1 MKIFIVGAGFTGMQ
15 LAKALVLE
23 RNNVVLIDN
32 DPERVR
38 YASDQLDC
46 TVLEADGNNLESLE
60 AAGIASADALVTLTE
75 DDETNMITCSLV
87 DAVKQGD
94 RVKVQFTIDGRRW
107 DGPNGTRY
115 FTDLTGWKIDVLN
128 ADGTATEAVPV
139 PPPAEAPAD
148 VDAGDPDDLPF

>member
-1 MKIFIVGAGFTGMQ
+1 MVTYDYTGVVEVIGETKAFGTNGFT
-15 LAKALVLE
+15 KRELVVGNDVDSQNKYPNPVLFTFKKE
-23 RNNVVLIDN
+23 R
-32 DPERVR
+32 
-38 YASDQLDC
+38 
-46 TVLEADGNNLESLE
+46 
-60 AAGIASADALVTLTE
+60 
-75 DDETNMITCSLV
+75 CSLV
-87 DAVKQGD
+87 DAVKKGD

-139 PPPAEAPAD
+139 PQPAEAPAD

>member
-1 MKIFIVGAGFTGMQ
+1 MVTYDYTGVVEVIGETKAFGTNGFT
-15 LAKALVLE
+15 KRELVVG
-23 RNNVVLIDN
+23 NDVDSQNKYPNPVLFTFKKD
-32 DPERVR
+32 R
-38 YASDQLDC
+38 
-46 TVLEADGNNLESLE
+46 
-60 AAGIASADALVTLTE
+60 
-75 DDETNMITCSLV
+75 CSLV

-128 ADGTATEAVPV
+128 ADGTATEPVPV
-139 PPPAEAPAD
+139 PQPAEAPAD

>member
-1 MKIFIVGAGFTGMQ
+1 VEVIGETKAFGANGFT
-15 LAKALVLE
+15 KRELVVGNDVDSPNKYPNPVLFTFKKE
-23 RNNVVLIDN
+23 R
-32 DPERVR
+32 
-38 YASDQLDC
+38 
-46 TVLEADGNNLESLE
+46 
-60 AAGIASADALVTLTE
+60 
-75 DDETNMITCSLV
+75 CSLV

-128 ADGTATEAVPV
+128 ADGTATEPVPV
-139 PPPAEAPAD
+139 PQPAEAPAD